1 MFDLKLL
8 LGSNSPRRKQ
18 LLSDAGF
25 VFETLS
31 PEIDE
36 EIPEDVVLEMVP
48 VILSQQKAE
57 KIIKHADPKIYTVIT
72 ADTVVIHKNKI
83 LNKPMSKEEAFSM
96 LSSLSGQEHKVVTGF
111 TIVHQGEFVSDCQ
124 VTTVHFK
131 KLSTDMIEYY
141 IQNFNPFD
149 KAGAYGI
156 QDWIGL
162 VGIDRIEG
170 CYYNVMGLPV
180 SQIYDHLANLNAAK
194 YN

>member
-18 LLSDAGF
+18 LLSEAGF

-31 PEIDE
+31 PDIDE

-57 KIIKHADPKIYTVIT
+57 KILKVATNAQSYTIIT

-96 LSSLSGQEHKVVTGF
+96 LTSLSGHEHKVVTGF
-111 TIVHQGEFVSDCQ
+111 TIVHKGEFVSDFQ
-124 VTTVHFK
+124 LTKVHFK
-131 KLSTDMIEYY
+131 ELLPREIEYY
-141 IQNFNPFD
+141 ISNYHPFD

-162 VGIDRIEG
+162 VGIDKIEG

-180 SQIYDHLANLNAAK
+180 SKIHDHLTKLTK
-194 YN
+194 

>member
-18 LLSDAGF
+18 LLTDAGY
-25 VFETLS
+25 VFETIS

-36 EIPEDVVLEMVP
+36 EIPDGVVLEMVP

-57 KIIKHADPKIYTVIT
+57 KILKSADANTYTIIT

-83 LNKPMSKEEAFSM
+83 LNKPMSKEEAVTM
-96 LSSLSGQEHKVVTGF
+96 LTSLSGQEHKVVTGF
-111 TIVHQGEFVSDCQ
+111 TIVHQGEYLSDCQ
-124 VTTVHFK
+124 VTKVHFK
-131 KLSTDMIEYY
+131 ELSPSVIQHY
-141 IQNFNPFD
+141 ITTFNPFD

-162 VGIDRIEG
+162 IGIDRIEG

-180 SQIYDHLANLNAAK
+180 SKIHEHLSKLTR
-194 YN
+194 

>member
-1 MFDLKLL
+1 MHMFDLKLL

-25 VFETLS
+25 VFEILS

-36 EIPEDVVLEMVP
+36 EIPEGVVLEMVP

-57 KIIKHADPKIYTVIT
+57 KIIKHADPMVYTIIT
-72 ADTVVIHKNKI
+72 ADTVVIHKSKI

-111 TIVHQGEFVSDCQ
+111 TIVHKGEFVSDCQ
-124 VTTVHFK
+124 VTKVYFK
-131 KLSTDMIEYY
+131 KLSPSMIENY

-162 VGIDRIEG
+162 VGIDKIEG

-180 SQIYDHLANLNAAK
+180 SQIYDHLAKLSA
-194 YN
+194 